1 LVRNG
6 RFARY
11 SNFGFEEESAKERVV
26 KDLIQNILD
35 LAKLKK
41 VDYADIRVV
50 RRQNEEMEVKNGKV
64 EALTH
69 DSDFGFGIR
78 ILFRGA
84 WGFAC
89 SSKVTKTEME
99 TVFRK
104 ALKIAKASSKAK
116 GKELFFPSIVPVVDR
131 YQTPMTINPLG
142 VSTDTKLALLLKA
155 DEIIRKNKKVKLSE
169 ASMGS
174 YKTEKTFASTEG
186 CYIEQEI
193 VECGAGISATAIE
206 GGEVQVRSYPNSFRG
221 NFATRGFEWIE
232 QLALPDHAE
241 RVAEE
246 AGQLLSA
253 KPCPSKITTLI
264 LDSSQLALQIHE
276 SIGHPIELDRVLGT
290 EASYAGTS
298 FLNPGMV
305 GHFKYGADIV
315 NIVADATLSGGLGT
329 FGYDD
334 EGVKAQ
340 RVSIISDGILVNL
353 LTSRETALHLGKE
366 SNGTMRAD
374 GWNRIP
380 LIRMTNINLEP
391 GEWTLEQMIADT
403 DEGLLLTTNRSWS
416 IDDKRINFQ
425 FGTEIGWE
433 IRGGR
438 LGEIVKNPTYTGI
451 TPQFWNSCDA
461 IADKDHWQMWGTPNC
476 GKGEPGQVAHVGHG
490 AAPARFRNVQVG
502 VMK

>member
-1 LVRNG
+1 M
-6 RFARY
+6 
-11 SNFGFEEESAKERVV
+11 
-26 KDLIQNILD
+26 KDLIHDILD
-35 LAKLKK
+35 VAKMKK
-41 VDYADIRVV
+41 VDYADIRIV
-50 RRQNEEMEVKNGKV
+50 RRQNEEIGVKNGKV
-64 EALTH
+64 EALIH

-78 ILFRGA
+78 VLFQGA
-84 WGFAC
+84 WGFAS
-89 SSKVTKTEME
+89 SSKVTKAEME
-99 TVFRK
+99 RVFRK
-104 ALKIAKASSKAK
+104 ALKIARASSRAR
-116 GKELFFPSIVPVVDR
+116 GSDIVFSSITPVVDR
-131 YQTPMTINPLG
+131 YKTPIAIEPFD
-142 VSTDTKLALLLKA
+142 VSLETKLALLLRA
-155 DEIIRKNKKVKLSE
+155 DEIIRRNKKVKISE
-169 ASMGS
+169 AFMGS
-174 YKTEKTFASTEG
+174 YQTEKTFASTQG
-186 CYIEQEI
+186 SYIDQEI

-221 NFATRGFEWIE
+221 NFATKGFEWIE
-232 QLALPDHAE
+232 QLTLPDHAE
-241 RVAEE
+241 RVTEE

-253 KPCPSKITTLI
+253 KSCPSKMTTLI

-305 GHFKYGADIV
+305 GHFEYGSKIV
-315 NIVADATLSGGLGT
+315 NIVADATFPGGLGT

-340 RVSIISDGILVNL
+340 RVPIISEGILVNL
-353 LTSRETALHLGKE
+353 LTSRETAHHLGKE

-391 GEWTLEQMIADT
+391 GEWTLEQMIRDT
-403 DEGLLLTTNRSWS
+403 DEGLFLRTNRSWS

-433 IRGGR
+433 IKGGK
-438 LGEIVKNPTYTGI
+438 LGNMVKNPTYTGI

-461 IADKDHWQMWGTPNC
+461 IADRDHWQMWGTPNC

-490 AAPARFRNVQVG
+490 TAPARFRNVQVG

>member
-1 LVRNG
+1 MRG
-6 RFARY
+6 
-11 SNFGFEEESAKERVV
+11 
-26 KDLIQNILD
+26 LIQNILD
-35 LAKLKK
+35 FAKLKK
-41 VDYADIRVV
+41 VDYADIRLV
-50 RRQNEEMEVKNGKV
+50 RRQNEEIGVKNGKV
-64 EALTH
+64 EALIH
-69 DSDFGFGIR
+69 DSDLGFGIR
-78 ILFRGA
+78 VLFRGA
-84 WGFAC
+84 WGFAS

-99 TVFRK
+99 TVFRQ
-104 ALKIAKASSKAK
+104 ALKIARASSKAR
-116 GKELFFPSIVPVVDR
+116 GNDIFFSSITPVVDR
-131 YQTPMTINPLG
+131 YKTPISNEPFD
-142 VSTDTKLALLLKA
+142 VSLEAKLALLLRA
-155 DEIIRKNKKVKLSE
+155 DEIIRRNKKVKISE
-169 ASMGS
+169 AFMGS
-174 YKTEKTFASTEG
+174 YKIEKTFASTQG
-186 CYIEQEI
+186 SYIEQAI

-221 NFATRGFEWIE
+221 NFATKGFEWIE

-246 AGQLLSA
+246 AAQLLSA
-253 KPCPSKITTLI
+253 KSCPSKMTTLI
-264 LDSSQLALQIHE
+264 LDSSQVALQIHE
-276 SIGHPIELDRVLGT
+276 SIGHPIELDRILGT

-305 GHFKYGADIV
+305 GHFKYGSEVV
-315 NIVADATLSGGLGT
+315 NVVADATFPGGLGT

-340 RVSIISDGILVNL
+340 RVPIISQGILVNL
-353 LTSRETALHLGKE
+353 LTSRETAHHLGKE

-391 GEWTLEQMIADT
+391 GEWTLQRMIGDT
-403 DEGLLLTTNRSWS
+403 DEGLFLTTNRSWS

-433 IRGGR
+433 IKGGK
-438 LGEIVKNPTYTGI
+438 LADMVKNPTYTGI

-461 IADKDHWQMWGTPNC
+461 IANRDHWQMWGTPNC

>member
-1 LVRNG
+1 MKG
-6 RFARY
+6 
-11 SNFGFEEESAKERVV
+11 
-26 KDLIQNILD
+26 LIQNILD

-50 RRQNEEMEVKNGKV
+50 RRQNEEIGVKNGKV
-64 EALTH
+64 EALIH

-78 ILFRGA
+78 VLFRGA
-84 WGFAC
+84 WGFAS

-99 TVFRK
+99 AVFRK
-104 ALKIAKASSKAK
+104 ALEIANASSKAK
-116 GKELFFPSIVPVVDR
+116 VKDLFFSSVIPVVDR
-131 YQTPMTINPLG
+131 YQTPVSVNPFD
-142 VSTDTKLALLLKA
+142 VSTEAKLELLFKA
-155 DEIIRKNKKVKLSE
+155 DEIIRRNKKVRISE
-169 ASMGS
+169 SFMGS
-174 YKTEKTFASTEG
+174 YKTEKIFASTQDA
-186 CYIEQEI
+186 YIEQEI

-221 NFATRGFEWIE
+221 NFATKGFEWI
-232 QLALPDHAE
+232 QYLTLPDHAQ

-246 AGQLLSA
+246 AEQLLSA
-253 KPCPSKITTLI
+253 KTCPSKVTTLI

-305 GHFKYGADIV
+305 GHFKYGSEVV
-315 NIVADATLSGGLGT
+315 NVVADATFPGGLGT

-340 RVSIISDGILVNL
+340 RVPILSNGILVNL
-353 LTSRETALHLGKE
+353 LTSRDTAHYLGKE

-391 GEWTLEQMIADT
+391 GDWTLEQMVSDT
-403 DEGLLLTTNRSWS
+403 EEGLFLTTNRSWS

-433 IRGGR
+433 IKKGK
-438 LGEIVKNPTYTGI
+438 LGEMVKNPTYTGI

-461 IADKDHWQMWGTPNC
+461 IANRDHWQMWGTPNC

>member
-1 LVRNG
+1 MKGLVHH
-6 RFARY
+6 
-11 SNFGFEEESAKERVV
+11 
-26 KDLIQNILD
+26 ILD
-35 LAKLKK
+35 VAKVNK

-50 RRQNEEMEVKNGKV
+50 RRQNEEIGVKNGKV

-78 ILFRGA
+78 VLFRGA
-84 WGFAC
+84 WGFAS
-89 SSKVTKTEME
+89 SSKVAKTEME

-104 ALKIAKASSKAK
+104 ALKIAKASSKAR
-116 GKELFFPSIVPVVDR
+116 GKDLFFSSVTPVVDR
-131 YQTPMTINPLG
+131 YQTPISVNPFH
-142 VSTDTKLALLLKA
+142 VSTEAKLELLLKA
-155 DEIIRKNKKVKLSE
+155 DEILRRNKKVRISE
-169 ASMGS
+169 SFMGS
-174 YKTEKTFASTEG
+174 YKTEKTFASTQDA
-186 CYIEQEI
+186 YIEQEI

-206 GGEVQVRSYPNSFRG
+206 GGEIQVRSYPNSFRG
-221 NFATRGFEWIE
+221 NFATKGFEWIQ
-232 QLALPDHAE
+232 QLALPDHAQ

-246 AGQLLSA
+246 AEQLLSA
-253 KPCPSKITTLI
+253 KPCPSTMTTLI

-276 SIGHPIELDRVLGT
+276 SIGHPIELDRVIGT

-298 FLNPGMV
+298 FLNLEMV
-305 GHFKYGADIV
+305 GHFKYGSGVV
-315 NIVADATLSGGLGT
+315 NVVADATFPGGLGT

-340 RVSIISDGILVNL
+340 RVPILSNGILVNF
-353 LTSRETALHLGKE
+353 LTSRETAPYLEKE

-391 GEWTLEQMIADT
+391 GDWTLDQMVSDT
-403 DEGLLLTTNRSWS
+403 EEGLFLTTNRSWS

-433 IRGGR
+433 IKKGK
-438 LGEIVKNPTYTGI
+438 LGEMVKNPTYTGI

-461 IADKDHWQMWGTPNC
+461 IGNRDHWQMWGTPNC

-490 AAPARFRNVQVG
+490 TAPARFRNVKVG

>member
-1 LVRNG
+1 MRN
-6 RFARY
+6 
-11 SNFGFEEESAKERVV
+11 
-26 KDLIQNILD
+26 LIQNILD

-50 RRQNEEMEVKNGKV
+50 RRQNEEIGVKNGRV
-64 EALTH
+64 EALIH

-78 ILFRGA
+78 VLFRGA
-84 WGFAC
+84 WGFAS
-89 SSKVTKTEME
+89 SSKVAKTEME

-116 GKELFFPSIVPVVDR
+116 GKDLFFSSLVPVVDR
-131 YQTPMTINPLG
+131 YQAPISVNPFDVSMEAKLG
-142 VSTDTKLALLLKA
+142 LLLKA
-155 DEIIRKNKKVKLSE
+155 DEIARRNRKVRISE
-169 ASMGS
+169 AFMGS
-174 YKTEKTFASTEG
+174 YKTEKTFASTQDS
-186 CYIEQEI
+186 YIEQEI

-221 NFATRGFEWIE
+221 NFATKGFEWIE
-232 QLALPDHAE
+232 HLAFPDHAQ

-246 AGQLLSA
+246 AEQLLSA
-253 KPCPSKITTLI
+253 KTCPSKVTTLI
-264 LDSSQLALQIHE
+264 LDSSQLALQVHE

-305 GHFKYGADIV
+305 GHFKYGSEVV
-315 NIVADATLSGGLGT
+315 NVVADATFPGGLGT

-340 RVSIISDGILVNL
+340 RVPILSQGILVNL
-353 LTSRETALHLGKE
+353 LTSRETAHHLGKE

-391 GEWTLEQMIADT
+391 GEWTLEQMISDT
-403 DEGLLLTTNRSWS
+403 DEGLFLTTNRSWS

-433 IRGGR
+433 IKRGK
-438 LGEIVKNPTYTGI
+438 LGEMVKNPTYTGI

-461 IADKDHWQMWGTPNC
+461 IANRDHWQMWGTPNC